1 MNNYNQ
7 SLKRKLSKKKY
18 ANSEK
23 GKLVKE
29 KYDNS
34 EKGKLVKKRASR
46 KQRLKPDQINR
57 WADNLIKWVDRKEK
71 EKEESSLYE

>member
-18 ANSEK
+18 A
-23 GKLVKE
+23 
-29 KYDNS
+29 NS